1 VLNYRMDLL
10 ETVKS
15 PTYTPSSLS
24 GQFPYQLIALGHIR
38 VGEHFFTE
46 RQQEDSYQILFT
58 ISGNGILKYRNKT
71 IPIEKNQAVLLHCN
85 EYNYYYTGK
94 SGFWEYKYMHMKG
107 SGLPG
112 IFEIINLGSVFPV
125 HLIEPFEFNQSFDKM
140 VRLIE
145 TMDYQ
150 SDLKFPA
157 LLMAILTDLAVNR
170 NETVV
175 TRNGDYHRNI
185 IEGSF
190 KYMQENY
197 RQKLLIRDIAKN
209 EGFNECYFTR
219 LFKRIAGTTPHE
231 YLMRLR
237 IDKAKQILKQTDKS
251 ITEVSYDVGFDN
263 VNVFIRDFKK
273 YTGTTPLR
281 YRNYSESY

>member
-1 VLNYRMDLL
+1 MLNFHMDLL
-10 ETVKS
+10 ETIKS
-15 PTYTPSSLS
+15 PIYTPSSLS
-24 GQFPYQLIALGHIR
+24 EQFPYQLGAVGHIR

-46 RQQEDSYQILFT
+46 RQYENGYQIIFT
-58 ISGNGILKYRNKT
+58 VSGNGILKYRNKT

-85 EYNYYYTGK
+85 EYNHYSTGK
-94 SGFWEYKYMHMKG
+94 AGFWEYKYMHLKG

-112 IFEIINLGSVFPV
+112 ILEIINQGSIFPIS
-125 HLIEPFEFNQSFDKM
+125 LIEPLEFNQSFDKI
-140 VRLIE
+140 VFLLE
-145 TMDYQ
+145 KMDYQ

-157 LLMAILTDLAVNR
+157 LLMNILTELAVNR
-170 NETVV
+170 NETVM
-175 TRNGDYHRNI
+175 TRNGDYHRQI

-197 RQKLLIRDIAKN
+197 RHKLLIRDLAKN
-209 EGFNECYFTR
+209 MGFNECYFTR

-251 ITEVSYDVGFDN
+251 ITDVAYDVGFEN

-273 YTGTTPLR
+273 YTETTPLR
-281 YRNYSESY
+281 YRNYSEGY